1 MAGRHGCIELITG
14 TLVALLAG
22 AALPSSA
29 QTPASFNP
37 AVSFPTGALPITVGI
52 ADVNGDGKPDLVTV
66 NTGANTVSVLLGNGA
81 GSFGPRTDF
90 ATGAVPHGL
99 AIADL
104 DGDGNPDLVVAN
116 TGGNTVSVLLGTG
129 TGTFAAAMDFPT
141 GVAPFFV
148 AVADLN
154 GDGIPDLVVVNVGG
168 DTVSVL
174 LGVGDGTFGPKMGFA
189 TGAGARSVAIGD
201 LNGDGMPD
209 LVVSNVSASTVS
221 VLLGT
226 GSGSFGPKTDF
237 PTGAGARDVAIAD
250 LNGDGRLDVVVANA
264 DAGTV
269 SVLLG
274 VGDGTLGTRTD
285 FAVGAGPRSVAI
297 GDVNEDG
304 ILDLV
309 VANFGSNTISVLLGT
324 GTGSFA
330 AKTDLATGA
339 GTRPFSVA
347 IGDLNGNGQRDLAV
361 ANVSANTVS
370 VFLNTI
376 APVIAVTPSSQGFG
390 NVPMGSTADRTFTV
404 RNAGGGMLT
413 GSASTSTSAPFSIVS
428 GGSYNLA
435 AGASQ
440 TVTARFQP
448 TAVAIVTGNVN
459 FTYNGGTVSRGL
471 TGTGTNPVP
480 VPVLGALSPSS
491 ATAGGAAFTLTV
503 NGTNFV
509 ASSVVRWNGSNRTTT
524 FVSATELRAAIS
536 AGDITTAG
544 TTQITVF
551 TPLPGGGTS
560 GALTCTITSQMFT
573 LTVTVR
579 GSGVGSVVSTPAGIN
594 CSSVCSGTFTVN
606 AVTLT
611 GAPAADASFKSWN
624 GSCGG
629 ASPSC
634 TVALGPTAVTATFSA
649 VFTDATLTAQA
660 TAIKAVHITDLRSAI
675 DTLRTR
681 NGLSA
686 FAYTDATLTPGSTV
700 VKGIHLTELGT
711 ALREMGPFTDPAIVV
726 GQTVITATHL
736 NELRKAV
743 RDLE

>member
-1 MAGRHGCIELITG
+1 MADRHGRIELITG
-14 TLVALLAG
+14 ILLAFLGG

-37 AVSFPTGALPITVGI
+37 AVSFPTCALPITVGI
-52 ADVNGDGKPDLVTV
+52 ADVNGDGRPDLLTV

-81 GSFGPRTDF
+81 GSFGPKTDF

-116 TGGNTVSVLLGTG
+116 TGPNTVSVLLGTG
-129 TGTFAAAMDFPT
+129 TGTFAPAMDFPT
-141 GVAPFFV
+141 GAAPFFV
-148 AVADLN
+148 AVGDLN
-154 GDGIPDLVVVNVGG
+154 GDGIPDLVVVNVIAPDA

-174 LGVGDGTFGPKMGFA
+174 LGVGDGTFGPKTDFHA
-189 TGAGARSVAIGD
+189 GAGLRSVGIGD
-201 LNGDGMPD
+201 LNGDGVPD
-209 LVVSNVSASTVS
+209 LAVANVSASTVS

-226 GSGSFGPKTDF
+226 GTGSFRPKTDF

-285 FAVGAGPRSVAI
+285 FGVGAGPRSVAI

-309 VANFGSNTISVLLGT
+309 VANSDSNTVSVLLGT

-339 GTRPFSVA
+339 GTRPFSIA
-347 IGDLNGNGQRDLAV
+347 IGALNGNGQRDLAV

-376 APVIAVTPSSQGFG
+376 GPVIAGAPSSQGFG

-404 RNAGGGMLT
+404 TNAGGGMLT

-448 TAVAIVTGNVN
+448 TAVAIVTGNVK
-459 FTYNGGTVSRGL
+459 FTYGDGSVFVSRGL
-471 TGTGTNPVP
+471 MGTGTNSVP

-491 ATAGGAAFTLTV
+491 ATAGGAGFTLTV
-503 NGTNFV
+503 TGANFV
-509 ASSVVRWNGSNRTTT
+509 APSVVRWNGSDRTTT
-524 FVSATELRAAIS
+524 FVSSTELRAAIS

-560 GALTCTITSQMFT
+560 GALTFTITNPMFT
-573 LTVTVR
+573 LTLTVR

-611 GAPAADASFKSWN
+611 EAPPADASFKSWN
-624 GSCGG
+624 RSCAG
-629 ASPSC
+629 AAPSC

-649 VFTDATLTAQA
+649 VFTDATLTAQG

-675 DTLRTR
+675 NTLRTR

-711 ALREMGPFTDPAIVV
+711 ALRDRKSVV
-726 GQTVITATHL
+726 
-736 NELRKAV
+736 
-743 RDLE
+743 